1 MLGTMFETLK
11 ERITDIQATP
21 WEGGGTVATVS
32 ALAAM
37 ALVALV
43 DGFSSQTWV
52 PLLDSLNLVFHEA
65 GHPIFGIFGWE
76 TLGILGGTLMQLI
89 VPLLVL
95 TAAWGRRQTAGA
107 ALAACWFFQNFH
119 NIARYM
125 ADAREQVLPLAGG
138 GEHDWFNLF
147 LRWGCLQSDTTIARN
162 VHILGWLGMLGSA
175 AWLTWRWFRRDPAQ
189 P

>member
-1 MLGTMFETLK
+1 MLEAMFEALK
-11 ERITDIQATP
+11 ERYGDLQASP
-21 WEGGGTVATVS
+21 WEACGTAASAS
-32 ALAAM
+32 ALAVM
-37 ALVALV
+37 SLVALV
-43 DGFSSQTWV
+43 DALSTQTWV
-52 PLLDSLNLVFHEA
+52 PVLDSLNLVFHEA
-65 GHPIFGIFGWE
+65 GHPLFGIFGWE
-76 TLGILGGTLMQLI
+76 TLTILGGTLMQLI

-95 TAAWGRRQTAGA
+95 TAAWGRRQAAGA
-107 ALAACWFFQNFH
+107 ALAGCWFFQNFH

-147 LRWGCLQSDTTIARN
+147 LRWGCLKSDTAIARD

-175 AWLTWRWFRRDPAQ
+175 AWLLWRWARREALQ

>member
-1 MLGTMFETLK
+1 MLEAMFEDLK
-11 ERITDIQATP
+11 DQFSGIQAAP

-37 ALVALV
+37 LLVSLV
-43 DGFSSQTWV
+43 EGLSVQSWV
-52 PLLDSLNLVFHEA
+52 PVLDSLNLAFHEA
-65 GHPIFGIFGWE
+65 GHPLFGIIGWE
-76 TLGILGGTLMQLI
+76 TLTILGGTLMQLI
-89 VPLLVL
+89 VPLLVF
-95 TAAWGRRQTAGA
+95 TAAWSRRQAAGA

-147 LRWGCLQSDTTIARN
+147 LRWGCLQSDTAIARN
-162 VHILGWLGMLGSA
+162 VHILGWLGMFGSA
-175 AWLTWRWFRRDPAQ
+175 AWLIWRWARREPPQ
-189 P
+189 S

>member
-1 MLGTMFETLK
+1 MLEAMLEDMK
-11 ERITDIQATP
+11 ELFRDIQASP
-21 WEGGGTVATVS
+21 WEGGGTAAAAS

-37 ALVALV
+37 IVVGLV
-43 DGFSSQTWV
+43 DACSAQTWV

-65 GHPIFGIFGWE
+65 GHPLFGIFGWE
-76 TLGILGGTLMQLI
+76 TLTILGGTLMQLI

-95 TAAWGRRQTAGA
+95 AAAWGRRQAAGA

-125 ADAREQVLPLAGG
+125 ADAREQALPLAGG

-147 LRWGCLQSDTTIARN
+147 LRWGCLQSDTAIARN
-162 VHILGWLGMLGSA
+162 VHILGWLGMLASA
-175 AWLTWRWFRRDPAQ
+175 AWLLWRWTRREEPQ

>member
-1 MLGTMFETLK
+1 MLETMLEDLK
-11 ERITDIQATP
+11 ERFSDIQDAP
-21 WEGGGTVATVS
+21 WTGSGTVAAGS

-37 ALVALV
+37 AIVALV
-43 DGFSSQTWV
+43 DGLSTQTWV
-52 PLLDSLNLVFHEA
+52 PVLDSLNLVFHEA
-65 GHPIFGIFGWE
+65 GHPLFGIFGWE
-76 TLGILGGTLMQLI
+76 TLTILGGTLMQLI

-95 TAAWGRRQTAGA
+95 AAAWGRRQAAGA

-125 ADAREQVLPLAGG
+125 ADARAQVLPLVGG
-138 GEHDWFNLF
+138 GEHDWLNLF
-147 LRWGCLQSDTTIARN
+147 LRWGCLQSDIAIARN

-175 AWLTWRWFRRDPAQ
+175 AWLLWRWARREFPQ